1 MAIKV
6 IDVLNNAKAILQDSG
21 AVRYSNA
28 NLLKFFNDAQ
38 REVVLHRPDA
48 YVSYA
53 TFACVNGTKQSLA
66 TGGIRL
72 ISVIRNTNGHA
83 ISQIERSMLDQNFP
97 NWHEQAA
104 GVNGIE
110 HFVYDSS
117 DPKNFHVYPKA
128 VAGTHSIEI
137 VYSVTPL
144 DIVISNFSSSTDQI
158 YLDDV
163 YANCLTDY
171 VLYRSYQIDSD
182 EGNIQRSAM
191 HYQAFAQSLGIK
203 TRSDAAASPRPVGV
217 AR

>member
-1 MAIKV
+1 M
-6 IDVLNNAKAILQDSG
+6 
-21 AVRYSNA
+21 
-28 NLLKFFNDAQ
+28 
-38 REVVLHRPDA
+38 
-48 YVSYA
+48 
-53 TFACVNGTKQSLA
+53 
-66 TGGIRL
+66 